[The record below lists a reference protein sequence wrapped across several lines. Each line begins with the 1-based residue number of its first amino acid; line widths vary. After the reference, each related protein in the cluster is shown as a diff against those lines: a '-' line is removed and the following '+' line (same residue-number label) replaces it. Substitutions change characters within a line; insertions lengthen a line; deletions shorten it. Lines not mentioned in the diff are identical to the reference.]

1 MIKIEVSRR
10 DVAWLL
16 RPLQEFPKECQGA
29 MWQAVKR
36 SLSTA
41 RKEMTEEISA
51 LAYLKRSVIR
61 DAVQPVQMYGKKRA
75 EHDRRY
81 KVADKDKVFG
91 VIRVSG
97 RKTPLDAYRLAP
109 NAPTRPKGSTGNEWP
124 LAGYQLGPRYPV
136 RYKPKTSDRSKGFVL
151 RGKSGKLRFMQE
163 KLGRRHQYQGR
174 SVPTLIWTHDYTVQ
188 YFAVFDEV
196 VDPIG
201 RNVKR
206 RFISVLQHEIDFR
219 IAKLAAK
226 GK

>member
-1 MIKIEVSRR
+1 
-10 DVAWLL
+10 
-16 RPLQEFPKECQGA
+16 

-124 LAGYQLGPRYPV
+124 RAGYQLGPRFPSV
-136 RYKPKTSDRSKGFVL
+136 TSRRRPTARKGSCCVAS
-151 RGKSGKLRFMQE
+151 RGSSASCRKS
-163 KLGRRHQYQGR
+163 
-174 SVPTLIWTHDYTVQ
+174 
-188 YFAVFDEV
+188 
-196 VDPIG
+196 
-201 RNVKR
+201 
-206 RFISVLQHEIDFR
+206 
-219 IAKLAAK
+219 LAADTSTK
-226 GK
+226 AVPSRRSFGRMITRSNISRCSMKWSIPLEETSSGGSSPCYSTRSTSV

>member
-61 DAVQPVQMYGKKRA
+61 
-75 EHDRRY
+75 
-81 KVADKDKVFG
+81 
-91 VIRVSG
+91 VSG

-124 LAGYQLGPRYPV
+124 RAGYQLGPRYPV

>member
-16 RPLQEFPKECQGA
+16 SPLQEFPKECQGA

-41 RKEMTEEISA
+41 RKELTDEIAGLS
-51 LAYLKRSVIR
+51 YLKRSVIR
-61 DAVQPVQMYGKKRA
+61 DAVQPVLMYGKKRA
-75 EHDRRY
+75 SHDRRY

-97 RKTPLDAYRLAP
+97 RKTPLDAYRLVP
-109 NAPTRPKGSTGNEWP
+109 NAPTRPKGSTGKDWA
-124 LAGYQLGPRYPV
+124 LAGYKLGPREPV

-151 RGKSGKLRFMQE
+151 PGKSGKLRFMQE

-188 YFAVFDEV
+188 YFAGFDEV
-196 VDPIG
+196 SEPIEK
-201 RNVKR
+201 NVKR
-206 RFISVLQHEIDFR
+206 RFMSVLQHEIDFR
-219 IAKLAAK
+219 
-226 GK
+226 

>member
-1 MIKIEVSRR
+1 M
-10 DVAWLL
+10 
-16 RPLQEFPKECQGA
+16 
-29 MWQAVKR
+29 
-36 SLSTA
+36 
-41 RKEMTEEISA
+41 
-51 LAYLKRSVIR
+51 
-61 DAVQPVQMYGKKRA
+61 
-75 EHDRRY
+75 
-81 KVADKDKVFG
+81 
-91 VIRVSG
+91 SG
-97 RKTPLDAYRLAP
+97 R
-109 NAPTRPKGSTGNEWP
+109 
-124 LAGYQLGPRYPV
+124 V
-136 RYKPKTSDRSKGFVL
+136 RGISSARSDRKLVWGWNRYYGWVCL
-151 RGKSGKLRFMQE
+151 RNPAVYPQE

>member
-109 NAPTRPKGSTGNEWP
+109 NAPTRPKGSTARPPLSRPLQAEDVRPLERVRAAWQVGEAPLHAGKAWP
-124 LAGYQLGPRYPV
+124 QTPVPRPLGL
-136 RYKPKTSDRSKGFVL
+136 DAHL
-151 RGKSGKLRFMQE
+151 
-163 KLGRRHQYQGR
+163 
-174 SVPTLIWTHDYTVQ
+174 D
-188 YFAVFDEV
+188 A
-196 VDPIG
+196 
-201 RNVKR
+201 
-206 RFISVLQHEIDFR
+206 
-219 IAKLAAK
+219 
-226 GK
+226 